1 MEKVRA
7 NASSS
12 DPIMPAEESSQKGSP
27 WSLERFQDLMQ
38 AVRPQWQ
45 VYEDTLVHKVKD
57 QVLVAYEHPVETCA
71 VAVGVGLLLLRGPR
85 RILYRNTLGRF
96 KTEEESRNVYSIVA
110 VCCLVATKLRKDS
123 SDRVCLGSL
132 VNLLLSSQGASRFVC
147 EIRMKRDIGSACG
160 AYAGHDSCAMQDHD
174 ETMQS
179 GYHVPTLQLQF
190 ANCGGDAFCYAINLE
205 KRLTE
210 AELHLRDINES
221 ISKLKKQSKNILT
234 KISFGEEDLQR
245 GSTKIRPKLLCRAAG
260 HEIQRLSKYIYK
272 VESQATDL
280 MEDLRAVPGRK
291 ALELRAEAS
300 I

>member
-96 KTEEESRNVYSIVA
+96 KTEE
-110 VCCLVATKLRKDS
+110 
-123 SDRVCLGSL
+123 
-132 VNLLLSSQGASRFVC
+132 
-147 EIRMKRDIGSACG
+147 
-160 AYAGHDSCAMQDHD
+160 
-174 ETMQS
+174 
-179 GYHVPTLQLQF
+179 
-190 ANCGGDAFCYAINLE
+190 

-245 GSTKIRPKLLCRAAG
+245 GSTKIRAAG

-291 ALELRAEAS
+291 ALELRAELAS
-300 I
+300 MTSGLKSQRHELNQRVTQISELGIRV

>member
-27 WSLERFQDLMQ
+27 RSWERFQDLMQ

-96 KTEEESRNVYSIVA
+96 KTEE
-110 VCCLVATKLRKDS
+110 
-123 SDRVCLGSL
+123 
-132 VNLLLSSQGASRFVC
+132 
-147 EIRMKRDIGSACG
+147 
-160 AYAGHDSCAMQDHD
+160 
-174 ETMQS
+174 S

-245 GSTKIRPKLLCRAAG
+245 GSTKIRAAG

-272 VESQATDL
+272 LASMTSGLKSQ
-280 MEDLRAVPGRK
+280 RH
-291 ALELRAEAS
+291 ELNQRVTQISELG
-300 I
+300 IRV